1 VSLHLEGRGNPEVVA
16 PFFDKLQ
23 IDVVGGVIGVIEFAA
38 IDAEELQSFG
48 KVGVMLCHN

>member
-1 VSLHLEGRGNPEVVA
+1 VAVV
-16 PFFDKLQ
+16 FFYQLQ

-48 KVGVMLCHN
+48 KVEGWGDAMP